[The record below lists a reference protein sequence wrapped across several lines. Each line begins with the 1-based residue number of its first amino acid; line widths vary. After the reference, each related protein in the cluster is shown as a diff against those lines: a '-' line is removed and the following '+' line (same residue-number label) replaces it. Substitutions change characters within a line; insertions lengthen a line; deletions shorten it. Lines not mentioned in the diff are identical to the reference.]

1 MRPDFLER
9 IPDGLPT
16 LMDYRTHA
24 AKLFHTPPVFAV
36 NMIEKVLRWV
46 KGLGG
51 LDAMKT
57 RNDAK
62 AAFLYNRIDKNDFY
76 RGVARP
82 DSRSD
87 MNVTF
92 RLPSEDL
99 EAEFIA
105 EAKNEGLL
113 ALKGHR
119 SAGGVRASIYNACP
133 PEGVDALVSFMN
145 SFEANRG

>member
-1 MRPDFLER
+1 
-9 IPDGLPT
+9 
-16 LMDYRTHA
+16 
-24 AKLFHTPPVFAV
+24 
-36 NMIEKVLRWV
+36 
-46 KGLGG
+46 
-51 LDAMKT
+51 
-57 RNDAK
+57 
-62 AAFLYNRIDKNDFY
+62 
-76 RGVARP
+76 
-82 DSRSD
+82 